1 MTKLD
6 AKNMPAKELC
16 ARIRESTDTALA
28 VEHVNGQRYIAAG
41 LGKKELTLTGTPGNA
56 LGAYLN
62 GTRITVLGNAQDAT
76 GDTMNDGAIF
86 VHGSS
91 GDAHRLRHARRE
103 NLRAGQ
109 RGLPCGHPYEGV
121 PGKAAGA
128 HHRRRGGQLS
138 GRIPGR
144 RHYYRVGAGQRR
156 QSAGGPFCGHRHAWG
171 RMLLRCDT
179 LPPDLPAQVAAR
191 RAGKDDLAAVEPYL
205 AEYCGVFG
213 LAQEDILRENFFL
226 LEPNTQN
233 PYRQLYCYS

>member
-86 VHGSS
+86 V
-91 GDAHRLRHARRE
+91 
-103 NLRAGQ
+103 
-109 RGLPCGHPYEGV
+109 LPVMPPATPC
-121 PGKAAGA
+121 AAGK
-128 HHRRRGGQLS
+128 S
-138 GRIPGR
+138 TC
-144 RHYYRVGAGQRR
+144 GA
-156 QSAGGPFCGHRHAWG
+156 
-171 RMLLRCDT
+171 T
-179 LPPDLPAQVAAR
+179 
-191 RAGKDDLAAVEPYL
+191 RATVRAS
-205 AEYCGVFG
+205 
-213 LAQEDILRENFFL
+213 I
-226 LEPNTQN
+226 
-233 PYRQLYCYS
+233 

>member
-91 GDAHRLRHARRE
+91 GDATGYAMRGGKIYVRGNAGY
-103 NLRAGQ
+103 RAGI
-109 RGLPCGHPYEGV
+109 HM
-121 PGKAAGA
+121 KAYREKQPVLIIGGEAGSFL
-128 HHRRRGGQLS
+128 GEYQ
-138 GRIPGR
+138 
-144 RHYYRVGAGQRR
+144 
-156 QSAGGPFCGHRHAWG
+156 AGGIIIVLG
-171 RMLLRCDT
+171 LRCDT

>member
-128 HHRRRGGQLS
+128 HHRRRGGQLLGEYQAGGIIIVLGLGS
-138 GRIPGR
+138 GGR
-144 RHYYRVGAGQRR
+144 APV
-156 QSAGGPFCGHRHAWG
+156 GPFCGHRHAWG
-171 RMLLRCDT
+171 QNAAALRH
-179 LPPDLPAQVAAR
+179 AAPGPSR
-191 RAGKDDLAAVEPYL
+191 PSGGPQ
-205 AEYCGVFG
+205 G
-213 LAQEDILRENFFL
+213 REG
-226 LEPNTQN
+226 
-233 PYRQLYCYS
+233 

>member
-91 GDAHRLRHARRE
+91 GDATGYAMRLSLIH
-103 NLRAGQ
+103 
-109 RGLPCGHPYEGV
+109 
-121 PGKAAGA
+121 
-128 HHRRRGGQLS
+128 
-138 GRIPGR
+138 I
-144 RHYYRVGAGQRR
+144 
-156 QSAGGPFCGHRHAWG
+156 
-171 RMLLRCDT
+171 
-179 LPPDLPAQVAAR
+179 
-191 RAGKDDLAAVEPYL
+191 
-205 AEYCGVFG
+205 
-213 LAQEDILRENFFL
+213 
-226 LEPNTQN
+226 
-233 PYRQLYCYS
+233 

>member
-91 GDAHRLRHARRE
+91 GL
-103 NLRAGQ
+103 
-109 RGLPCGHPYEGV
+109 
-121 PGKAAGA
+121 
-128 HHRRRGGQLS
+128 LS
-138 GRIPGR
+138 EQIRII
-144 RHYYRVGAGQRR
+144 YYLK
-156 QSAGGPFCGHRHAWG
+156 SIYPS
-171 RMLLRCDT
+171 
-179 LPPDLPAQVAAR
+179 
-191 RAGKDDLAAVEPYL
+191 
-205 AEYCGVFG
+205 
-213 LAQEDILRENFFL
+213 FL
-226 LEPNTQN
+226 LFI
-233 PYRQLYCYS
+233 SMS